1 MKEEVGYSR
10 YIKSLAMDLVV
21 VLVACS
27 YVLYQMVSLKQT
39 DVNPLVLLAQGL
51 MGIICGVVIKQ
62 SLGENGFSMGYNSD
76 FWRDE
81 ERKYNDTCSLA
92 NNYMDKVD
100 NFYQYEE
107 IEKKRNYRRQKLQG
121 VRLKYDMW
129 FDENGDY
136 IDREIWH
143 KFWSIKARKYR
154 KNKTPLPDN
163 VSILDFRQMITLRK
177 CVKVKIY
184 PLNLFSHYAITL
196 DQFTRKEATDNKQRV
211 SSATKNT
218 LSAVLIAILG
228 VYFVPQLNNW
238 NWASF
243 ISATMQ
249 VALWVLF
256 GILQMYTNYNFVV
269 QDRTSTLRQKK
280 ETIKRFVS
288 GCEKGLFA
296 NSPYAKEAPKELTLN

>member
-1 MKEEVGYSR
+1 
-10 YIKSLAMDLVV
+10 
-21 VLVACS
+21 
-27 YVLYQMVSLKQT
+27 
-39 DVNPLVLLAQGL
+39 
-51 MGIICGVVIKQ
+51 
-62 SLGENGFSMGYNSD
+62 
-76 FWRDE
+76 
-81 ERKYNDTCSLA
+81 
-92 NNYMDKVD
+92 
-100 NFYQYEE
+100 
-107 IEKKRNYRRQKLQG
+107 
-121 VRLKYDMW
+121 MW

-154 KNKTPLPDN
+154 KNKMPIPDN
-163 VSILDFRQMITLRK
+163 VSVLDSRQMITLRK

-218 LSAVLIAILG
+218 ISAVLIAVLG
-228 VYFVPQLNNW
+228 VYFIPQLNNW

-256 GILQMYTNYNFVV
+256 GVLQMYTNYNFVV

-288 GCEKGLFA
+288 GCEKGLFV
-296 NSPYAKEAPKELTLN
+296 NSPYAKNETTRLTLN